1 MLAIVEKFHRTGS
14 VLSQRKGTTGYPRT
28 VTANENHERLHQ
40 QVLQSPKRNLRRT
53 SLKLGVSDRS
63 VRRMF
68 KELGGFAYR
77 IQVSQRLTETSEWA
91 RLQYS
96 SRVLSLTYADR
107 GFFSTT
113 RFSDESHIHLN
124 GYINRQTTRF
134 VGFEWPNV
142 VLQKPL
148 QSARVTIWFPV
159 SGHGI
164 LGHYFV
170 HDGAQNPLTV
180 NKERY
185 REIIIAPFVWD
196 LKRFFCA
203 RNLPLWRQWM

>member
-1 MLAIVEKFHRTGS
+1 
-14 VLSQRKGTTGYPRT
+14 
-28 VTANENHERLHQ
+28 
-40 QVLQSPKRNLRRT
+40 
-53 SLKLGVSDRS
+53 
-63 VRRMF
+63 MF
-68 KELGGFAYR
+68 KELGRFAYR
-77 IQVSQRLTETSEWA
+77 ILVNQRLTEANERA
-91 RLQYS
+91 RLQHCS
-96 SRVLSLTYADR
+96 QVLSMTYADPD
-107 GFFSTT
+107 FFSNIW
-113 RFSDESHIHLN
+113 FSEESHIHLN

-148 QSARVTIWFPV
+148 QSARVTIWFAV

-203 RNLPLWRQWM
+203 RNLPL